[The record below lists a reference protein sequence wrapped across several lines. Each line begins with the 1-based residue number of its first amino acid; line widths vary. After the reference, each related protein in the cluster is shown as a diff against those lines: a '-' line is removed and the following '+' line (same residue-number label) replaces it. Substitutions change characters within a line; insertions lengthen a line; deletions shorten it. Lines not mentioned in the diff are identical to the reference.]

1 MSALALV
8 FTTPAVAVRLIVALV
23 VGFGALALA
32 LTLGARRRA
41 RLAAL
46 REALERAPTEKVRIV
61 ARGEG
66 ALGARVLSALG
77 GEPAPA
83 AAVPYPAELA
93 LAVVPVLSLAPLVGA
108 AASRDPRE
116 VAAAFGAVALA
127 LPIGAIL
134 GVAIGAIRRRTV
146 DDAEHTFAEAVRR
159 ALRSEP
165 KVEARAPRGERASMP
180 PEGAR

>member
-8 FTTPAVAVRLIVALV
+8 FTTPEVAVRLIVALV

-66 ALGARVLSALG
+66 ALGARVLAALG
-77 GEPAPA
+77 GEPAPSPA
-83 AAVPYPAELA
+83 LPYAAELA
-93 LAVVPVLSLAPLVGA
+93 LAFAPVLGLVPLVTATG
-108 AASRDPRE
+108 SRDPRD
-116 VAAAFGAVALA
+116 VAAVFGAVALA
-127 LPIGAIL
+127 LPIAAGLGIAIATL
-134 GVAIGAIRRRTV
+134 RQRAIA
-146 DDAEHTFAEAVRR
+146 DAEQTFTEAVRR
-159 ALRSEP
+159 ALRPEP
-165 KVEARAPRGERASMP
+165 KADARSGRAERASLA